1 MGRPKTKAFQ
11 RPNHGVQCNDQH
23 AKGET
28 RDFMLLML
36 LRWFLARVEWP
47 NGYERDDETVTGTFV
62 LSGTADDG
70 Q

>member
-1 MGRPKTKAFQ
+1 MT
-11 RPNHGVQCNDQH
+11 
-23 AKGET
+23 KGET
-28 RDFMLLML
+28 RDFMLLMR